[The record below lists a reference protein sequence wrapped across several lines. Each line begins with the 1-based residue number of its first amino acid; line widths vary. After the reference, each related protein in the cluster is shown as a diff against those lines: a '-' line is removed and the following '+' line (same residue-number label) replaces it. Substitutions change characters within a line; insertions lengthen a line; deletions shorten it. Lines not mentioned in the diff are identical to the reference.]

1 MTIALSNTQPASHRL
16 RRAIQSAAV
25 LAFAS
30 LLLAVPAS
38 AQDKGPCSNATLKGE
53 YASFISGE
61 GLLFGVYQKFVGI
74 SLRNYDGNGNFT
86 EEWASF
92 HGSIIG
98 AVGPLLSTPGTYTV
112 NANCTGTSSLNPP
125 GLPSIV
131 SDFVIMSEAK
141 EVREIVTSPAQN
153 VVGSVFKRL

>member
-1 MTIALSNTQPASHRL
+1 MTIALSNPQPASQRL

-74 SLRNYDGNGNFT
+74 SLRNYDGTGTFT
-86 EEWASF
+86 EQRPSF
-92 HGSIIG
+92 HGSIIC
-98 AVGPLLSTPGTYTV
+98 AVAP
-112 NANCTGTSSLNPP
+112 
-125 GLPSIV
+125 
-131 SDFVIMSEAK
+131 
-141 EVREIVTSPAQN
+141 
-153 VVGSVFKRL
+153 